1 MPRFYVIG
9 FVIVAA
15 LTIFTF
21 VDIALTDS
29 KRVRGVPKAFWFFVA
44 LIPLLGIILWFAVGK
59 EPYRE
64 KTYLAPDDD
73 PTFLKSVRRDE
84 RREPRRH
91 AEQAVEQGED
101 GGEDGHPN
109 ERVGDPRFHALS
121 LG

>member
-84 RREPRRH
+84 EQDERIRQLEEELAQLDADDDTPDDDKKPR
-91 AEQAVEQGED
+91 
-101 GGEDGHPN
+101 
-109 ERVGDPRFHALS
+109 
-121 LG
+121 